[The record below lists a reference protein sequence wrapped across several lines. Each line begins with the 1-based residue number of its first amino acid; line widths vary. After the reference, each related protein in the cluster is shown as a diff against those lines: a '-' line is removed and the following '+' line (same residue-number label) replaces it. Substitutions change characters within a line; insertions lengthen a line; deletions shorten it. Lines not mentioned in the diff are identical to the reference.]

1 MLTNLTES
9 WLKFITKTMNKV
21 IRILPLI
28 FLTTVMVLG
37 PPLPAYAKDYHCTS
51 NLINECSSNEGST
64 NCANN
69 NAETFGDENI
79 VNPQFTQSSQVETG
93 SNGSLGPTGPPEP
106 PGPTGPPVKLEQLD
120 LRARLGRQ
128 ENRDYQARQ
137 ECQDQL
143 DQLDQLDRRMNQVS
157 GHCRSI
163 SLLILVL
170 DQIKTMMLRAMCM
183 TKQKLLRSHAQLNI
197 QPYLADPM

>member
-21 IRILPLI
+21 MRILPLI

-79 VNPQFTQSSQVETG
+79 VNPQFTQFSQVETG
-93 SNGSLGPTGPPEP
+93 SNGSLGPTGPRTAWTYWTSWSNWSNWTCG
-106 PGPTGPPVKLEQLD
+106 PGWAAKRTGTT
-120 LRARLGRQ
+120 R
-128 ENRDYQARQ
+128 RDRNV
-137 ECQDQL
+137 
-143 DQLDQLDRRMNQVS
+143 RTS
-157 GHCRSI
+157 W
-163 SLLILVL
+163 
-170 DQIKTMMLRAMCM
+170 
-183 TKQKLLRSHAQLNI
+183 
-197 QPYLADPM
+197 

>member
-37 PPLPAYAKDYHCTS
+37 PPLPAYAKDYHSTS

-93 SNGSLGPTGPPEP
+93 SNGSLGPTGPPGS
-106 PGPTGPPVKLEQLD
+106 PGPTGPPGQ
-120 LRARLGRQ
+120 AGATGPAGPGRQ
-128 ENRDYQARQ
+128 EIRDYQARQ
-137 ECQDQL
+137 ECQDQ
-143 DQLDQLDRRMNQVS
+143 QDQLDRRMNQVS

>member
-93 SNGSLGPTGPPEP
+93 LNGSLGPTGPPGP
-106 PGPTGPPVKLEQLD
+106 PGPTGPPGQTGATGPAGPAGPPREQGLP
-120 LRARLGRQ
+120 G
-128 ENRDYQARQ
+128 ETG
-137 ECQDQL
+137 
-143 DQLDQLDRRMNQVS
+143 MS
-157 GHCRSI
+157 GPAGPAGPKDEPGKRP
-163 SLLILVL
+163 L
-170 DQIKTMMLRAMCM
+170 
-183 TKQKLLRSHAQLNI
+183 
-197 QPYLADPM
+197 